1 MEKTTPATTDINAGS
16 AALKRLVV
24 VRRLSQWFWNV
35 THNGLAMAGIAL
47 LSIVLVLASQS
58 SVRVPVEEQV
68 LQWLQGRQEDR
79 LMLSQ
84 EVSTE
89 PRAADRV
96 NVTASSELPDYQ
108 AALSRWISRTYRV
121 ASPPINVLI
130 AEAYAI
136 GERTHIDPAL
146 LLSIAAVE
154 SRFNPYARSPVGAEG
169 LMQVLTRVHL
179 DKFEAFGGPIAAFDP
194 ITNLRVGTM
203 VLQECIARS
212 GGTVELGL
220 SCYVGAVTVD
230 GSFYLERVIKVYE
243 RMQSVLAPYNLP
255 IYKQT
260 LTLKGTNLGPA
271 AAIGTPATMAAVS
284 PEDII
289 RAAK

>member
-79 LMLSQ
+79 LMLGQ

-146 LLSIAAVE
+146 LLSIAAVD
-154 SRFNPYARSPVGAEG
+154 RRALPAYLLRLAREEG
-169 LMQVLTRVHL
+169 LLV
-179 DKFEAFGGPIAAFDP
+179 GGSCGMAVVAA
-194 ITNLRVGTM
+194 LRVA
-203 VLQECIARS
+203 AR
-212 GGTVELGL
+212 
-220 SCYVGAVTVD
+220 
-230 GSFYLERVIKVYE
+230 
-243 RMQSVLAPYNLP
+243 
-255 IYKQT
+255 
-260 LTLKGTNLGPA
+260 LGPGA
-271 AAIGTPATMAAVS
+271 TVATLIVDSGLRYLSTDVFRPA
-284 PEDII
+284 
-289 RAAK
+289 

>member
-1 MEKTTPATTDINAGS
+1 MTELSPNSPPERTGVT
-16 AALKRLVV
+16 ALKRRVL
-24 VRRLSQWFWNV
+24 VRRLSQWFWGV

-47 LSIVLVLASQS
+47 VSIVLVLASQA

-68 LQWLQGRQEDR
+68 LLWLQNRQEDR
-79 LMLSQ
+79 AMASQ
-84 EVSTE
+84 EVTTE

-96 NVTASSELPDYQ
+96 NVTASSDLPPYQ

-130 AEAYAI
+130 AEAYSI

-179 DKFEAFGGPIAAFDP
+179 DKFEAFGGPMAAFDP
-194 ITNLRVGTM
+194 VSNLRVGTM
-203 VLQECIARS
+203 VLQECIARA
-212 GGTVELGL
+212 GGSVELGL

-230 GSFYLERVIKVYE
+230 GSFYLERVIKVYQ
-243 RMQSVLAPYNLP
+243 RMQIILAPYKLP
-255 IYKQT
+255 SYKQT
-260 LTLKGTNLGPA
+260 LTLHDAPPS
-271 AAIGTPATMAAVS
+271 PATTKSADAVLAS
-284 PEDII
+284 STGLASVE
-289 RAAK
+289 AK